1 VRAPLGPRDRSGAR
15 DCTPSVMTGVALDPF
30 GSVGS
35 LLGYV
40 IGMLGIAMLVYIVW
54 PEFFPAFRLADL
66 ASAPMRL
73 VVLEGQD
80 QAFDLLRELVGIA
93 HRPPRTVVEGLEAM
107 LLAPAAKRLAEEEWG
122 RWSAAKPRRSSR

>member
-15 DCTPSVMTGVALDPF
+15 DCTPSVMTEVALDPF

-54 PEFFPAFRLADL
+54 PEFFPAFRL
-66 ASAPMRL
+66 
-73 VVLEGQD
+73 
-80 QAFDLLRELVGIA
+80 I
-93 HRPPRTVVEGLEAM
+93 EAQPHIVM
-107 LLAPAAKRLAEEEWG
+107 AAYG
-122 RWSAAKPRRSSR
+122 TPRRFAAVRRFGRDGSEADMPRASGAGRSDENDPNRTYLGFSMRFRLSR

>member
-15 DCTPSVMTGVALDPF
+15 DCTPSVMTEVALDPF

-54 PEFFPAFRLADL
+54 PEFFPAFRL
-66 ASAPMRL
+66 
-73 VVLEGQD
+73 
-80 QAFDLLRELVGIA
+80 
-93 HRPPRTVVEGLEAM
+93 PP
-107 LLAPAAKRLAEEEWG
+107 
-122 RWSAAKPRRSSR
+122 